1 MRWLRNSSPDL
12 RATFLTL
19 ASKCLALYAISHEVK
34 KAGVT
39 YKTYLH
45 TSKHTN
51 YNVKG
56 AIREIKTFFGS
67 NLIQILI
74 VRHIKLGWGRD
85 CFYGQ
90 MGVKNLTNSLKL

>member
-1 MRWLRNSSPDL
+1 MCVGCEIRLL
-12 RATFLTL
+12 TCALLFLTL
-19 ASKCLALYAISHEVK
+19 ASKCLALYAIFHEVK

-56 AIREIKTFFGS
+56 AIREIKTFLS
-67 NLIQILI
+67 RI
-74 VRHIKLGWGRD
+74 
-85 CFYGQ
+85 
-90 MGVKNLTNSLKL
+90 

>member
-1 MRWLRNSSPDL
+1 MCVGCEIRLL
-12 RATFLTL
+12 TYALLFLTL
-19 ASKCLALYAISHEVK
+19 ASKCLALDAIFQEVK
-34 KAGVT
+34 ESGVT
-39 YKTYLH
+39 YKTYVH

-67 NLIQILI
+67 NWFQILI

-85 CFYGQ
+85 CF
-90 MGVKNLTNSLKL
+90 